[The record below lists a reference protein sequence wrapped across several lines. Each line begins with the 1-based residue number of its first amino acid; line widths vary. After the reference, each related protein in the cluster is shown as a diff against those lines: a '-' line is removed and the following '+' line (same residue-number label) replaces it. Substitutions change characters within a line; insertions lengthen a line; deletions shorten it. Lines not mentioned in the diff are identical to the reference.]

1 VHLAVNLFP
10 GTLERELFLFGIADK
25 TVSPGAH
32 RADKSVHPTEQF
44 DAGGP
49 DTPVRPSATPMGGIA
64 LTYVMV
70 DILRASTVICTAL
83 GNGAEA
89 VIPVGDVGSARALK
103 TSPQLRHSLLCG
115 ERGGHKLEGFDLG
128 NSPAEYTREKI
139 AGRTLIFA
147 STNGSV
153 ALTAAPAGATVL
165 VGGLVNLSALAQSI
179 ARLDQPVLIACAGK
193 EGGFSLEDAVGAGA
207 IVSKLWEADPALDLV
222 NDGARAAQSLWDQ
235 YKSDPVMP
243 LWQSQHGIYLIQIGF
258 GADLSVC
265 GAIDSAPIVPV
276 MRAGRL
282 VVEPAPSSNDLN

>member
-1 VHLAVNLFP
+1 
-10 GTLERELFLFGIADK
+10 
-25 TVSPGAH
+25 
-32 RADKSVHPTEQF
+32 
-44 DAGGP
+44 
-49 DTPVRPSATPMGGIA
+49 
-64 LTYVMV
+64 MV

-89 VIPVGDVGSARALK
+89 VIPVGTVEAALALR
-103 TSPQLRHSLLCG
+103 TSGHLPLPLLCG
-115 ERGGHKLEGFDLG
+115 ERCGRKIEGFDLG
-128 NSPAEYTREKI
+128 NSPAEYTCEKI
-139 AGRTLIFA
+139 AGRTLVFA

-165 VGGLVNLSALAQSI
+165 VGGMVNLSTLVQSI

-207 IVSKLWEADPALDLV
+207 IISKLWEVDPVLELV

-235 YKSDPVMP
+235 YKTDAVMP

-265 GAIDSAPIVPV
+265 GAVDSVPIVPI
-276 MRAGRL
+276 MRDGRL
-282 VVEPAPSSNDLN
+282 VAEPAPSSNDLN

>member
-1 VHLAVNLFP
+1 VYLAVSLIP
-10 GTLERELFLFGIADK
+10 GTLEKERSLFG
-25 TVSPGAH
+25 
-32 RADKSVHPTEQF
+32 E
-44 DAGGP
+44 
-49 DTPVRPSATPMGGIA
+49 MA
-64 LTYVMV
+64 LTYVAV

-83 GNGAEA
+83 RNGAEA
-89 VIPVGDVGSARALK
+89 VIPVGDVGSALALK
-103 TSPQLRHSLLCG
+103 NSSQLQHPLLCG
-115 ERGGHKLEGFDLG
+115 ERDGRKLEGFDLG

-153 ALTAAPAGATVL
+153 ALAAAPDGATVL
-165 VGGLVNLSALAQSI
+165 VGGLVNLSALVQSI

-207 IVSKLWEADPALDLV
+207 IVSKLWEADPALELV

-265 GAIDSAPIVPV
+265 GAVDSVPTVPI
-276 MRAGRL
+276 MRDGQLIAD
-282 VVEPAPSSNDLN
+282 PSPSTENLN